1 MFKIFKN
8 FIPTNPKFLIRL
20 DDIAENMNWEMMDQT
35 ERLFD
40 RFDVK
45 PVLGVI
51 PNNQDPELLL
61 YPKKKINFWDKVKN
75 WKEKGWEIGMHGNN
89 HVYDKNC
96 NKNDYLG
103 HGGNTEFCGHAF
115 EIQLEKI
122 NQGLNKFKKE
132 KIDIRA
138 FFAPNHTFDQ
148 NTLIALKECGITNV
162 LDGYGL
168 TAYEEKEIKFIP
180 QLFYKIFPLPFG
192 MQTFQIHLNYYKQ
205 DDFNNLKKFIELNST
220 KIITYDEAISKIN
233 NGLWHKI
240 IRILSKKILQAK
252 RLVKN

>member
-40 RFDVK
+40 KFGIK

-61 YPKKKINFWDKVKN
+61 YPKKNINFWDKVKN
-75 WKEKGWEIGMHGNN
+75 WKEKGWEVGMHGNN

-103 HGGNTEFCGHAF
+103 HGGNTEFCGHTF

-132 KIDIRA
+132 KIDIRT

-205 DDFNNLKKFIELNST
+205 DDFNNLKKFIELNSA

>member
-61 YPKKKINFWDKVKN
+61 YPKKNINFWDKVKN

-168 TAYEEKEIKFIP
+168 TTYEEKEIKFIP